1 MTHPLLNFPRELLRP
16 EVLVWMLPCVLIS
29 LIIGAMIGQG
39 IAQRA
44 INLTLRTEREKL
56 LKALQVLMVSTE
68 QLTKDVDVH
77 NSELVTVRKN
87 VRNLQIEGELEQVQR
102 QIMANISAVVEANR
116 RMEDDLVVTR
126 YQLQNQAVELDRTR
140 LEARTDQLSG
150 LSNRKCFDEA
160 LRFAVSSYKR
170 RGASFALLL
179 ADVDHFKRIN
189 DTHGHQSGDK
199 VVQKI
204 GEMLTATCR
213 SHDHIARF
221 GGDEFGIIL
230 TRVDEEKARLAAAR
244 IREAVERTNF
254 DVGVDNA
261 RIAVTFSMGLAFPLP
276 SDGVDSIFQRA
287 DKALYEAKA
296 QGRNRIQ
303 IQSSELPA
311 PALQSPEAQF
321 SVEMP
326 AESMTYRG

>member
-1 MTHPLLNFPRELLRP
+1 
-16 EVLVWMLPCVLIS
+16 
-29 LIIGAMIGQG
+29 MIGNG
-39 IAQRA
+39 LANRA
-44 INLTLRTEREKL
+44 MAATLRREREKL
-56 LKALQVLMVSTE
+56 VKALQVLMVSTE

-77 NSELVTVRKN
+77 NNELVSVRKTVRG
-87 VRNLQIEGELEQVQR
+87 LQTDGDLEVVQNK
-102 QIMANISAVVEANR
+102 IMANISVVVEANR

-140 LEARTDQLSG
+140 VEARTDQLSG
-150 LSNRKCFDEA
+150 LNNRKCFDEA

-204 GEMLTATCR
+204 GELLTTVCR
-213 SHDHIARF
+213 SHDHVARF

-230 TRVDEEKARLAAAR
+230 TRVDEEKARLAATR

-276 SDGVDSIFQRA
+276 TDGVEAIFQRA

-296 QGRNRIQ
+296 QGRNRVQ
-303 IQSSELPA
+303 VNANTKSTVE
-311 PALQSPEAQF
+311 LQSPEAQF
-321 SVEMP
+321 SQEMP
-326 AESMTYRG
+326 TAVQ

>member
-1 MTHPLLNFPRELLRP
+1 
-16 EVLVWMLPCVLIS
+16 MLPCVLIS
-29 LIIGAMIGQG
+29 LLIGAMIGNSL
-39 IAQRA
+39 ANRA
-44 INLTLRTEREKL
+44 MVATMRREREKL
-56 LKALQVLMVSTE
+56 VKALQVVMVSTE

-77 NSELVTVRKN
+77 NSELVSVRKTVRGM
-87 VRNLQIEGELEQVQR
+87 QTDGDLEQVQN

-116 RMEDDLVVTR
+116 RMEDDLVVSR
-126 YQLQNQAVELDRTR
+126 YQLQNQAIELDRTR
-140 LEARTDQLSG
+140 VEARTDQLSG

-199 VVQKI
+199 VVQRI
-204 GEMLTATCR
+204 GEMLAQTCR
-213 SHDHIARF
+213 SHDHVARF
-221 GGDEFGIIL
+221 GGDEFGIII
-230 TRVDEEKARLAAAR
+230 TRVDEEKALLAAMR

-261 RIAVTFSMGLAFPLP
+261 RIAVTFSMGLAFPHP
-276 SDGVDSIFQRA
+276 TDGVDSIFQRA
-287 DKALYEAKA
+287 DKALYQAKA
-296 QGRNRIQ
+296 QGRNRINVHPHTDTAV
-303 IQSSELPA
+303 E
-311 PALQSPEAQF
+311 LQSAEAQF

-326 AESMTYRG
+326 TIVQ